1 MKMVLSLFGIALAGV
16 CLADYDQASREGA
29 RQLQRGNYAAAVPQ
43 LETAVQA
50 AESFGESDARFAA
63 AMANLARGYFLQ
75 GRYRASE
82 VLQRRVLAAAEKRLP
97 AEHPEVAAALSNLA
111 EVYRYLGR
119 IEEAAPLHRRA
130 LKIRERAYGAENLAV
145 AESLHHLAEIHK
157 MQRRYAEAEKLYW
170 RAVMIRSYLQ
180 GKEHP
185 ALAPS
190 LSGLAAVNKALGRE
204 APARE
209 LYQRAATLAEKALP
223 SSQPRSR
230 LHDFAGGDTETV
242 ALSRGSSAS
251 LQLMPASSLSERE
264 RLAASENPELA
275 RQLEGLAEIYAAQ
288 GRLAAALELVRRV
301 LTMREGALGALH
313 PEVGEAYG
321 ALARILAG
329 LGRHDAALAA
339 ARAATLQL
347 GAQVEK
353 RRWEGVFLQ
362 HIALLAD
369 RSDAGAL
376 AESFA
381 TLQHLG
387 RLPYTLELADAQKL
401 LRSNEALLAYAVT
414 DDVLYAWVV
423 RPRDAVLLRETS
435 EEKLHARAVPHLAG
449 ARELLLVPHGGR
461 HGVRPGLL
469 ARSHALTIL
478 PGVGALAGR

>member
-1 MKMVLSLFGIALAGV
+1 MKTLLSLFGIALAGV

-82 VLQRRVLAAAEKRLP
+82 VLQRRVLVAAEKRLP
-97 AEHPEVAAALSNLA
+97 AEHPEVATALSNLA

-130 LKIRERAYGAENLAV
+130 LKIRERVHGAEDLSV
-145 AESLHHLAEIHK
+145 AESLHHLAELNRA
-157 MQRRYAEAEKLYW
+157 QRRYAEAERLYW

-190 LSGLAAVNKALGRE
+190 LTGLAAVNKALGRE

-230 LHDFAGGDTETV
+230 LHDF
-242 ALSRGSSAS
+242 
-251 LQLMPASSLSERE
+251 
-264 RLAASENPELA
+264 PELA

-321 ALARILAG
+321 TLARILAG
-329 LGRHDAALAA
+329 LGRQDAALAA

-347 GAQVEK
+347 STQPEK

-362 HIALLAD
+362 HIALLAE

-401 LRSNEALLAYAVT
+401 LRSNEALLAYAVA
-414 DDVLYAWVV
+414 DDALYAWVV
-423 RPRDAVLLRETS
+423 RPREAMLLKESS
-435 EEKLHARAVPHLAG
+435 EERLQARIVPLVAD

-478 PGVGALAGR
+478 PGVGSLAGR

>member
-97 AEHPEVAAALSNLA
+97 AEHPEVATALSNLA

-130 LKIRERAYGAENLAV
+130 LKIRERAYGAEDLAV

-223 SSQPRSR
+223 SSQPRGR
-230 LHDFAGGDTETV
+230 LHDF
-242 ALSRGSSAS
+242 
-251 LQLMPASSLSERE
+251 
-264 RLAASENPELA
+264 PELA

-329 LGRHDAALAA
+329 LGRPDAALAA

-347 GAQVEK
+347 SSQPEK
-353 RRWEGVFLQ
+353 RRWEEVFRQ
-362 HIALLAD
+362 HL
-369 RSDAGAL
+369 RSPSPPCSTSGGCRTPSSSPMHRNCCARMKRCSRTRSRMTRCTHGSFAL
-376 AESFA
+376 A
-381 TLQHLG
+381 
-387 RLPYTLELADAQKL
+387 KL
-401 LRSNEALLAYAVT
+401 RF
-414 DDVLYAWVV
+414 
-423 RPRDAVLLRETS
+423 
-435 EEKLHARAVPHLAG
+435 
-449 ARELLLVPHGGR
+449 
-461 HGVRPGLL
+461 
-469 ARSHALTIL
+469 
-478 PGVGALAGR
+478 